1 MASHGHDR
9 SVFKGSKIA
18 KIFGTIWSQNNWID
32 SYVAIL
38 QRVLHSGLFFLLHL
52 QFWAQY
58 KRILSIWSLLLC
70 TKCHTR
76 NGSYLKVYI
85 IDYVSLVGIARN
97 HRLWRERI
105 PAIRS
110 IKSSYFTHFTSTLAM
125 LGMIHRIK
133 HMDFTQYISI
143 IHLGRLG
150 RLEII
155 NSFLLYWLFTL
166 LLIVLNLLL
175 KRSIWGR
182 SVTFSFPNITPFATC
197 YHVGTRGDV

>member
-1 MASHGHDR
+1 MIEVFSKAPKLPKFLGPLVPKQLYWFLR
-9 SVFKGSKIA
+9 SNSTAGSSL
-18 KIFGTIWSQNNWID
+18 WS
-32 SYVAIL
+32 
-38 QRVLHSGLFFLLHL
+38 LFPPPPP
-52 QFWAQY
+52 
-58 KRILSIWSLLLC
+58 ILSSIQKDPLHDGLLLC

-110 IKSSYFTHFTSTLAM
+110 IKSSYFTHFTSTLAI

-150 RLEII
+150 RLEMI